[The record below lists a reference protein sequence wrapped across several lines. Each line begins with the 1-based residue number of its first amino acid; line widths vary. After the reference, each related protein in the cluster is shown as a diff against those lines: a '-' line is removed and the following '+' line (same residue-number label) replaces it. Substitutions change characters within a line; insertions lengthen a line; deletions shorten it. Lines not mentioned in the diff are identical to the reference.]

1 MYSNHSP
8 ETFLTCLDSSLCAA
22 VDACEEGE
30 DGPLEESPF
39 LQALMALKA
48 GLQASPA
55 ACEGFSKALL
65 QLSGRPL
72 PACTCVPRASHLS
85 P

>member
-1 MYSNHSP
+1 MNVSEKGKGKTS
-8 ETFLTCLDSSLCAA
+8 
-22 VDACEEGE
+22 
-30 DGPLEESPF
+30 EESPF

-55 ACEGFSKALL
+55 ACEGFTKALL
-65 QLSGRPL
+65 QLSGMSL
-72 PACTCVPRASHLS
+72 PSALHFRGPNSISYLA